1 MIEQRKRFLE
11 MESTSGEDFMKI
23 VEMTRKDLQCYT
35 NLVDKA
41 VARFRGLA
49 LISIEVLM

>member
-1 MIEQRKRFLE
+1 MDEELLLVIEQRKWFLE

-35 NLVDKA
+35 NLVDKPCHS
-41 VARFRGLA
+41 F
-49 LISIEVLM
+49 IN